1 MKGLN
6 TISKANGFDGCSRVS
21 EPEINFKSNN
31 VTDMVYFM
39 VFNLSIFFSSCSYL
53 LKYRLK

>member
-1 MKGLN
+1 MMKGLN

-31 VTDMVYFM
+31 VTV
-39 VFNLSIFFSSCSYL
+39 
-53 LKYRLK
+53 